1 MHQVRI
7 ALFVFTTALLV
18 GCETTST
25 GGTIGGL
32 FPAPKFLKG
41 KIENGIYIAQDKS
54 FSVSIPHSIGSYEY
68 THMQV
73 KEQYSDHGTYVSFGP
88 SAFDQR
94 IYRVQIYGNDII
106 KRVMP
111 DIQSTRFD
119 VVAAKV
125 FEGYK
130 AQLLKVYGTM
140 PKEVLSLQETIN
152 GRKGLYWRLTQEINN
167 SNNNAYLANS
177 NTDIYLAHDIYIVN
191 FEKGIALVGVQ
202 THRPAPPLAGIM
214 DPRAFAESVVMY

>member
-7 ALFVFTTALLV
+7 ALFVCATVLLV

-41 KIENGIYIAQDKS
+41 EIENDIYIAQDKS
-54 FSVSIPHSIGSYEY
+54 FSVRIPHSIGSYEY

-88 SAFDQR
+88 SAFDR
-94 IYRVQIYGNDII
+94 GIYHIQIYSIEI
-106 KRVMP
+106 VKQVML
-111 DIQSTRFD
+111 DVQSVRFD
-119 VVAAKV
+119 VAAAKAL
-125 FEGYK
+125 EDYK

-152 GRKGLYWRLTQEINN
+152 GRKGFYWRLTQEFSN
-167 SNNNAYLANS
+167 SNHDAYLANS
-177 NTDIYLAHDIYIVN
+177 NDDVYIAHEIYIVD
-191 FEKGIALVGVQ
+191 FEKGVALVGVEVR
-202 THRPAPPLAGIM
+202 RPAPPVTTIM
-214 DPRAFAESVVMY
+214 DSRAFAESVVMY